1 MLDIEHQT
9 GDNHVAMRTTLNIS
23 VEAMARVRQLAEQRG
38 ATLGAVVSELVLKAL
53 QPDEAPPVRNGVP
66 LFPAHQHETAD
77 LDLVNQLRD
86 EEHSH
91 SVTSET
97 P

>member
-1 MLDIEHQT
+1 
-9 GDNHVAMRTTLNIS
+9 MRTTLNIS
-23 VEAMARVRQLAEQRG
+23 AEAMARVRQLAEQRD

-53 QPDEAPPVRNGVP
+53 EPDEAPAVRNGVP
-66 LFPAHQHETAD
+66 LFPAHPHPTAD

-86 EEHSH
+86 EE
-91 SVTSET
+91 